1 MGRCCDKTTYIILF
15 TIFDIIFSL
24 LMIGE
29 LILFLLIDNVYINDH
44 FYFGIDKGV
53 NIIILVIFAF
63 YYILYFI
70 IDKKKRKNIFIFKQC
85 SFYMSFINI
94 CITLVGIN
102 RNSNSVIFIV
112 PFVSSAF
119 LLSSIILQSNSNK
132 LNEELSF
139 DENSPLNPNNY
150 NTSTGEDKLYPSFTE
165 DKSLNKHVDINSN
178 EYIPPPSN
186 TQE

>member
-1 MGRCCDKTTYIILF
+1 
-15 TIFDIIFSL
+15 
-24 LMIGE
+24 
-29 LILFLLIDNVYINDH
+29 
-44 FYFGIDKGV
+44 
-53 NIIILVIFAF
+53 
-63 YYILYFI
+63 
-70 IDKKKRKNIFIFKQC
+70 
-85 SFYMSFINI
+85 MSFINI

-150 NTSTGEDKLYPSFTE
+150 NTSTGEDKLYPSSTE